1 MRATSLSGSLS
12 RRRPAVAAAML
23 TVLYGALAL
32 LPDKAQAAE
41 ARPEDLDRP
50 RQSLAKWIETERAQS
65 GVPGLSIAVIKEFRI
80 KWAAGFGLADL
91 ERGTPVTTDTLFQ
104 AASVSKPATA
114 VAVLIALNRQ
124 GLNIDDDASDIL
136 KRFRPT
142 SAENWHL
149 ADPYPT
155 KLTIRML
162 LSHTGGTNAFHYSG
176 YRYAYDAKQPH
187 PIDTLPS
194 LADELLG
201 RAPANTPAIAV
212 EREPGDTW
220 VYSPAG
226 YTILQ
231 AILEGLEGKPFA
243 SAMDELLLKQISSS
257 AGTFEQPAPPS
268 IAARIATPY
277 VDRNTPLND
286 GPRVFVAAASGGWT
300 TTPTGVA
307 NLLIAIQKSLAGTS
321 KNIITQDIAR
331 AATTRQLGHTPA
343 RKCFPTANAGEE
355 ACNNSWGLGFD
366 VNLNKSFEHEADD
379 RPSGAWFGHSGFN
392 SGYLTLAVASK
403 TEGKG
408 VVIMMNLAPE
418 NMSGDVPIWS
428 FMRRIEQRIAEEE
441 GW

>member
-176 YRYAYDAKQPH
+176 YRYAYGAKQPH

-201 RAPANTPAIAV
+201 RAPANSDRRGTRARRYLGIFS
-212 EREPGDTW
+212 RRLHHSPGDF
-220 VYSPAG
+220 G
-226 YTILQ
+226 
-231 AILEGLEGKPFA
+231 
-243 SAMDELLLKQISSS
+243 
-257 AGTFEQPAPPS
+257 
-268 IAARIATPY
+268 
-277 VDRNTPLND
+277 
-286 GPRVFVAAASGGWT
+286 
-300 TTPTGVA
+300 
-307 NLLIAIQKSLAGTS
+307 
-321 KNIITQDIAR
+321 R
-331 AATTRQLGHTPA
+331 A
-343 RKCFPTANAGEE
+343 
-355 ACNNSWGLGFD
+355 
-366 VNLNKSFEHEADD
+366 
-379 RPSGAWFGHSGFN
+379 
-392 SGYLTLAVASK
+392 
-403 TEGKG
+403 
-408 VVIMMNLAPE
+408 
-418 NMSGDVPIWS
+418 
-428 FMRRIEQRIAEEE
+428 
-441 GW
+441 